1 MASCTTI
8 LTAVNPEP
16 RIRSVSPSH
25 NSLVSLLPPKPSHS
39 YSTIQYVIIHS
50 SLTIVVKCK
59 QPHQSINLYHKKN
72 ETEKLYVLIK
82 ELTNSAV
89 KTIFFFFHLCNKI
102 DTCRS
107 IHVHYALNKIFISTH
122 IIFIKQSY

>member
-1 MASCTTI
+1 MAGCTTI

-16 RIRSVSPSH
+16 RIWSVSPSH

-50 SLTIVVKCK
+50 SLAIVVKCK
-59 QPHQSINLYHKKN
+59 QPDQSINLYHKKN

-89 KTIFFFFHLCNKI
+89 KTIFFFFFISVIKQ
-102 DTCRS
+102 
-107 IHVHYALNKIFISTH
+107 IHVEAYMCTLHKIIRYLFPH
-122 IIFIKQSY
+122 L

>member
-1 MASCTTI
+1 MAGCTTI

-50 SLTIVVKCK
+50 SLAIVVKCK
-59 QPHQSINLYHKKN
+59 QPDQSINLYHKKN

-89 KTIFFFFHLCNKI
+89 KTIFFFFFSPCNKI

-107 IHVHYALNKIFISTH
+107 IHVHYAQNNKIFISTLV
-122 IIFIKQSY
+122 IFIK

>member
-1 MASCTTI
+1 MAGCTTI

-50 SLTIVVKCK
+50 SLAIAVKCK
-59 QPHQSINLYHKKN
+59 QPDQSINLYHKKN

-89 KTIFFFFHLCNKI
+89 KTIFFFFFHLCNKI
-102 DTCRS
+102 DTCRG
-107 IHVHYALNKIFISTH
+107 IHVHSAQNNKIFISTL
-122 IIFIKQSY
+122 IIFIK